1 LALSVLL
8 CALTPA
14 KAQIDT
20 NTVVYSWKLM
30 DNYANKTQVEVD
42 TQLVNFHSYN
52 PIFRDYISSSTLG
65 NYGLPAIS
73 NVLTDRN
80 LQEEYLLVNA
90 YYPFMKRFENTQY
103 FNTRKPFTQVS
114 YIRGGS
120 NQSKEEI
127 LDAFHSQNLTKI
139 LNFGLHYTTIGS
151 LGQYQFQKVK
161 NNSFNF
167 FSNLSGKIY
176 SYHFSLNVNKI
187 VADENGGIV
196 NDSLVTDTTYSF
208 TKDIPTLFK
217 GTESSSKHDPDAYNE
232 VRNINILA
240 VQEVAFRTKAGARDS
255 GVAVK
260 KVKIFYPK
268 LVYIFS
274 LDRTVRL
281 FNDKNPATGY
291 SNGLYPAVLFNENS
305 TSDSLYYWKIF
316 NAARLLFQ
324 GKKSNHY
331 FIDYTYEMMQYS
343 MFVPAENSG
352 EDTLSQHWFISEEI
366 HYPSLGYHS
375 RLFNSYL
382 SSSFNKIFVNHL
394 ELNLYGRYYLAG
406 YRSGDFYL
414 SGDLKLFA
422 GKKEQP
428 NSILIK
434 GINEFKTPDFLY
446 THYVSNNFTWTKN
459 FDRISM
465 NNLSVNLTISSKK
478 LGIQGD
484 YYLLRNFIYL
494 NQEAFPEQYRN
505 GLSVFVLTASK
516 RFDFWKIATN
526 NKLVYQKTDNEKVL
540 GLPEISLYNST
551 YLTHLFNFRKT
562 GGKLLTM
569 IGFDMYYNTKYHADA
584 YMPALASFYRQ
595 FEKEI
600 GNYPYFDAFLNV
612 QLKRLRFFLKMEHVN
627 SGWIEK
633 NYFSVLHYP
642 RNERNIKFGLSWT
655 FYD

>member
-343 MFVPAENSG
+343 MFVPAQNSG
-352 EDTLSQHWFISEEI
+352 
-366 HYPSLGYHS
+366 
-375 RLFNSYL
+375 
-382 SSSFNKIFVNHL
+382 
-394 ELNLYGRYYLAG
+394 
-406 YRSGDFYL
+406 
-414 SGDLKLFA
+414 
-422 GKKEQP
+422 
-428 NSILIK
+428 
-434 GINEFKTPDFLY
+434 
-446 THYVSNNFTWTKN
+446 
-459 FDRISM
+459 
-465 NNLSVNLTISSKK
+465 
-478 LGIQGD
+478 
-484 YYLLRNFIYL
+484 
-494 NQEAFPEQYRN
+494 
-505 GLSVFVLTASK
+505 
-516 RFDFWKIATN
+516 
-526 NKLVYQKTDNEKVL
+526 
-540 GLPEISLYNST
+540 
-551 YLTHLFNFRKT
+551 
-562 GGKLLTM
+562 
-569 IGFDMYYNTKYHADA
+569 
-584 YMPALASFYRQ
+584 
-595 FEKEI
+595 
-600 GNYPYFDAFLNV
+600 
-612 QLKRLRFFLKMEHVN
+612 
-627 SGWIEK
+627 
-633 NYFSVLHYP
+633 
-642 RNERNIKFGLSWT
+642 
-655 FYD
+655 